1 MEKATHGSRD
11 VPKPWTPTGRGLGL
25 GTSPPLGEREGSKL
39 GGQTT
44 HHMYDGVRWHI
55 SVFKICSIKII
66 NLPLP
71 AQWEFWIIQI
81 SPFSH
86 SARSRG
92 GQAWGGRTDRQPP
105 SLPRLH
111 SETPIAAKSRKKAIS
126 NETNDLQ

>member
-44 HHMYDGVRWHI
+44 HHI
-55 SVFKICSIKII
+55 IKII